1 MDAPSEI
8 EHALSAEDAL
18 VAVMIA
24 VSFSD
29 EQIRTAE
36 LMTITQI
43 VNHLPAFADYD
54 ADRIALVSRTV
65 MDLFA
70 EEDGLDALFGLV
82 REALPAKLNET
93 AYALACDVAASD
105 GRLGEAE
112 LRLLEEI
119 RHELDLDRLHAAAIE
134 RGAPRP
140 PHDHVSGGPA
150 PERGGPGAC
159 MPPVLPVERRPPLDE
174 PLLKRLG
181 APVPGPRPIGHL
193 VALGAGAPRQVG
205 GEDGEGERAPRGRRG
220 EAREP

>member
-1 MDAPSEI
+1 MDAPSETQ
-8 EHALSAEDAL
+8 HALSAEDAL

-43 VNHLPAFADYD
+43 VNHLPAFGDYD

-82 REALPAKLNET
+82 REALPPKLNET
-93 AYALACDVAASD
+93 AYALACDVAAAD

-119 RHELDLDRLHAAAIE
+119 RYELDLDRLHAAAIE
-134 RGAPRP
+134 RA
-140 PHDHVSGGPA
+140 A
-150 PERGGPGAC
+150 
-159 MPPVLPVERRPPLDE
+159 
-174 PLLKRLG
+174 
-181 APVPGPRPIGHL
+181 
-193 VALGAGAPRQVG
+193 
-205 GEDGEGERAPRGRRG
+205 RARHMTT
-220 EAREP
+220 